1 MGSYQERTPQGG
13 EVTYSMNPLAA
24 PTIEPGTILL
34 GKFRV
39 VGLLGVGGMGSVYRV
54 DHLLMER
61 QFALKCLNKFQE
73 ANASWR
79 RFQNEAKAAH
89 LVDHPNLLKVFEF
102 GLLESGQPFFLM
114 ELVEGKTLSDEIKD
128 LGHLPIE
135 RAISI
140 FIQVAFAVDYAHKQ
154 RIVHRDLKP
163 SNIMLVPPKSEHEAE
178 SVRVVD
184 FGIAKLTG
192 VDEFNQQTLTQTGEV
207 FGSPFYMS
215 PEQCVGCPV
224 DHRSDLYSLGC
235 VFYETLTSAPPFMG
249 ESALAT
255 MMKHQNEI
263 QLPLKEASMGM
274 SYPAPLEKIISRLL
288 EKDPAN
294 RYQTAGQLADDLIS
308 LEQAIKEH
316 KQQISGQGPTLVSSM
331 QNGAGVSRLDQFVK
345 TLTLAK
351 FIGIALSMYLLGGFS
366 FFALLTMLN
375 KQGVKTA
382 VIGEPTA
389 EPQASQEGLQFWSQV
404 EGNKKIFYFP
414 EKLIGMLVGDNGSK
428 ALAVGRVMVPLGV
441 KTGLICSTQ
450 TFDKLEF
457 LERFRPD
464 EMYLIDFNANY
475 ASPEYLNAL
484 KRFTEL
490 RVLNV
495 SGTAF
500 SDKDLAL
507 ISNFKNLKFLNLSHT
522 DVDCSNLLKYPVA
535 LKLNCL
541 ELSHTFG
548 TDIIIKSIEK
558 FPNLQSLCLNACGLT
573 DIEMKNLARS
583 KSIRVLSLDT
593 NTITEA
599 GINYLLPMKTLEWL
613 DINRTPVTP
622 RVAAVLKKFPNLKVV
637 ELGLRMQ
644 WSQKER
650 ENFINELKSSNPKI
664 KVRFEEHTNPYDATT
679 MPGFIWEGLGVLS
692 HANTKRLLPSPPT
705 DSVTEHRRAPNP
717 TSP

>member
-89 LVDHPNLLKVFEF
+89 MVDHPNLLKVFEF

-114 ELVEGKTLSDEIKD
+114 ELVEGQTLSDEIKS

-135 RAISI
+135 RAVSI
-140 FIQVAFAVDYAHKQ
+140 FIQVAFAIDYAHK
-154 RIVHRDLKP
+154 RGIVHRDLKP
-163 SNIMLVPPKSEHEAE
+163 SNIMLVPPKSEHESE

-192 VDEFNQQTLTQTGEV
+192 VDEFNQQTLTKTGEV

-215 PEQCVGCPV
+215 PEQCMGLPV
-224 DHRSDLYSLGC
+224 DHRCDLYSLGC

-249 ESALAT
+249 ESALST
-255 MMKHQNEI
+255 MMKHQSEI

-274 SYPAPLEKIISRLL
+274 SYPALLEEIISKLL

-294 RYQTAGQLADDLIS
+294 RYQSAGQLANELIT

-316 KQQISGQGPTLVSSM
+316 KQQISGQGPTLASSL
-331 QNGAGVSRLDQFVK
+331 QPGSGQSKIDHFVK

-351 FIGIALSMYLLGGFS
+351 LIGVGLSMYLLGAASLYAG
-366 FFALLTMLN
+366 LTILN

-382 VIGEPTA
+382 VVEQPIQ
-389 EPQASQEGLQFWSQV
+389 EPQASQEGLQYWSQV

-414 EKLIGMLVGDNGSK
+414 DKLIGMLVGDNGSK
-428 ALAVGRVMVPLGV
+428 AIAVGRVSVPLGV
-441 KTGLICSTQ
+441 KTGLCCGTQ
-450 TFDKLEF
+450 FFDKPEY

-464 EMYLIDFNANY
+464 EMYLIDFNTNTAGPDNL
-475 ASPEYLNAL
+475 AAL
-484 KRFTEL
+484 KRFVEL

-500 SDKDLAL
+500 SDKDLS
-507 ISNFKNLKFLNLSHT
+507 IIPSFKNLKFLNLSHT
-522 DVDCSNLLKYPVA
+522 DVDCSNLLKYPNA

-541 ELSHTFG
+541 DLSHTMG
-548 TDIIIKSIEK
+548 TDVIIKAIDK
-558 FPNLQSLCLNACGLT
+558 FPQLQALWLDVCGLT
-573 DIEMKNLARS
+573 DVEMKGLAKS
-583 KSIRVLSLDT
+583 KTIKSLSLNT
-593 NTITEA
+593 NTITDR
-599 GINYLLPMKTLEWL
+599 GISYLLPMRSLERL

-622 RVAAVLKKFPNLKVV
+622 KIASILKKFPNLKVV
-637 ELGLRMQ
+637 EMGLRMQ
-644 WSQKER
+644 WSEKER
-650 ENFINELKSSNPKI
+650 ENFIREINSGES
-664 KVRFEEHTNPYDATT
+664 KVKVFYGDLHTSHEEANMQNFPWKG
-679 MPGFIWEGLGVLS
+679 PG
-692 HANTKRLLPSPPT
+692 
-705 DSVTEHRRAPNP
+705 
-717 TSP
+717 